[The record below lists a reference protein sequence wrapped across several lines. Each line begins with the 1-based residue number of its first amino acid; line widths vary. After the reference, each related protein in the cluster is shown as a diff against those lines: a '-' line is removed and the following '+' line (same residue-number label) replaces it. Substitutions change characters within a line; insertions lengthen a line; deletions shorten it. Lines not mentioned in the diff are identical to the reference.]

1 MDIKIIITDLAWP
14 LTLLFAWLTG
24 EIGCRWLKLPRIS
37 VYAIVGFILAYSQ
50 GGLLPRAPSDTL
62 LLLANVA
69 FGLILF
75 EAGYYINLRWLRTNP
90 WIGITSLVESVL
102 TFAAVYVLV
111 AYGFGLAAITALLLA
126 TLAMATSPATVMRV
140 VHEQRSAGQVTERV
154 LHLSVLNCVL
164 AVLMFKIIIGL
175 SVLTITDT
183 LGSATFNSII
193 VLLVSLVLGTLFGI
207 IIPMLL
213 RAIRRTNQDCTLVFA
228 LAVIL
233 LVALTHSLRLS
244 PILATLTFGLVAR
257 HRRIILNPSQ
267 RGFGVLGD
275 MLAILL
281 FVFIATALEWHKVLA
296 GMTLGL
302 CIIVVRYFAKTIGIN
317 LFARCSGITFR
328 KGLLVSLAMTPISA
342 FVILVLEQT
351 RYLGINLFD
360 QLASLA
366 ATALILEIIGPIFV
380 QHAMYLANEIP
391 SSKESSYVARTL

>member
-14 LTLLFAWLTG
+14 LTLLFAWLAG
-24 EIGCRWLKLPRIS
+24 EVGHRWLRLPRIS
-37 VYAIVGFILAYSQ
+37 IYAVVGFVLAHSQ
-50 GGLLPRAPSDTL
+50 GGLLPHATSGTL
-62 LLLANVA
+62 LLLANIA

-111 AYGFGLAAITALLLA
+111 AYGFGLPAITAFLLA
-126 TLAMATSPATVMRV
+126 TLAMATSPATVVRV
-140 VHEQRSAGQVTERV
+140 VHEQRSAGQVTERA

-164 AVLMFKIIIGL
+164 AVLVFKIIIGL
-175 SVLTITDT
+175 SVFKVSDT
-183 LGSATFNSII
+183 LGPAAYNSMFA
-193 VLLVSLVLGTLFGI
+193 LLISLILGALFGV

-213 RAIRRTNQDCTLVFA
+213 RAIHRTHQDCTLVFA
-228 LAVIL
+228 LTVIL
-233 LVALTHSLRLS
+233 LVALTHSLKLS
-244 PILATLTFGLVAR
+244 PILATLTFGLVTR

-302 CIIVVRYFAKTIGIN
+302 SLIAVRYLAKTIGIS
-317 LFARCSGITFR
+317 LFARLSGITYH

-342 FVILVLEQT
+342 FVILILEQT

-360 QLASLA
+360 QLAPLA
-366 ATALILEIIGPIFV
+366 ATALILEIMGPIFV
-380 QHAMYLANEIP
+380 QRALYWANEVP
-391 SSKESSYVARTL
+391 NK